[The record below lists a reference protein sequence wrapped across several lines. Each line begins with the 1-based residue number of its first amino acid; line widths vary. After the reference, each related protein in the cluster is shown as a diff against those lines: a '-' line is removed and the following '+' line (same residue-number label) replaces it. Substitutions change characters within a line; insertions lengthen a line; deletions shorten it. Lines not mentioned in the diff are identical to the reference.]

1 MAWRPYEYLV
11 GGELVFGNGKAR
23 GFAYFLTKGLVRFE
37 LRQNYIVS
45 GRVRFEKTPQQIK
58 GDVLS
63 LISDGGRNGN
73 EGYMGG
79 FSMVQKGDLG
89 DFTTGKDDNK
99 YASYFYFEWYSDS
112 NGRVVYEGSSDEVTI
127 VEPLVFDFPSNHTE
141 RREELMAS
149 FMATMCQAL
158 SKGTKGRKK
167 AAP

>member
-11 GGELVFGNGKAR
+11 GGEIVFGGGKAR

-37 LRQNYIVS
+37 LRQDYIVS
-45 GRVRFEKTPQQIK
+45 GRVRFEKSPQQIK
-58 GDVLS
+58 GDALS
-63 LISDGGRNGN
+63 LLSEGGRNGE
-73 EGYMGG
+73 EGYMDG

-127 VEPLVFDFPSNHTE
+127 VEPLVFDFSSDHTK
-141 RREELMAS
+141 RREELMAN
-149 FMATMCQAL
+149 FMSNMCEAL
-158 SKGTKGRKK
+158 TKRAQGKKK

>member
-1 MAWRPYEYLV
+1 MAWRPYEYLI

-45 GRVRFEKTPQQIK
+45 GRVRFEKSPEQIK
-58 GDVLS
+58 GDAAS
-63 LISDGGRNGN
+63 LISDGGRNGEN
-73 EGYMGG
+73 SYMSG
-79 FSMVQKGDLG
+79 FSSVQKGELG

-112 NGRVVYEGSSDEVTI
+112 NGRVVYEGSSEEVEI
-127 VEPLVFDFPSNHTE
+127 VEPLVFAFPDNHE
-141 RREELMAS
+141 NNQGELMANFLS
-149 FMATMCQAL
+149 NMCEAIGKQN
-158 SKGTKGRKK
+158 KGRKK